1 MQPPLIA
8 VPKRLTETDL
18 EIALAELSAR
28 DADLAMLYGELGK
41 PPMWARN
48 PGFATLIRIILEQ
61 QVSLASARAAFE
73 RLLASVSPL
82 TPESFLALHDTALAK
97 IGFSRQ
103 KMAYGRHLARSIVE
117 GLFDLDELD
126 LMDDETAKARLI
138 ELKGIGPW
146 TADIYLLM
154 ALRRPDAWPGG
165 DLGLILA
172 VQDVKRLP
180 SRPNPEAMV
189 AITESWRPWRAV
201 AARLLWHHYLS
212 RLFNKRANGNRS
224 GVRPVS
230 GPFSDDAA

>member
-28 DADLAMLYGELGK
+28 DTDLAMLYTELGK

-73 RLLASVSPL
+73 RLLASASPL
-82 TPESFLALHDTALAK
+82 TPESFLALHDAALAR

-103 KMAYGRHLARSIVE
+103 KMAYGRRLAQSIAE
-117 GLFDLDELD
+117 GRFDLDELD
-126 LMDDETAKARLI
+126 LMDDETAKARLL

-172 VQDVKRLP
+172 VQDVKRPP
-180 SRPNPEAMV
+180 SRPSPETMV
-189 AITESWRPWRAV
+189 AIAESWRPWRAV

-212 RLFNKRANGNRS
+212 RLFNKPANGNRA
-224 GVRPVS
+224 GALPDV
-230 GPFSDDAA
+230 

>member
-1 MQPPLIA
+1 MIA
-8 VPKRLTETDL
+8 VPNKLTEIDL

-28 DADLAMLYGELGK
+28 DADLARLYTELGK

-48 PGFATLIRIILEQ
+48 PGFSTLIRIILEQ

-73 RLLASVSPL
+73 RLLASASPL
-82 TPESFLALHDTALAK
+82 TPESFLALHDTALAR

-103 KMAYGRHLARSIVE
+103 KMAYGRYLAQSIAE
-117 GLFDLDELD
+117 GRFDLDKLD

-154 ALRRPDAWPGG
+154 ALRRPDAWPAG
-165 DLGLILA
+165 DLGLIQA

-180 SRPNPEAMV
+180 SRPNPETMV
-189 AITESWRPWRAV
+189 AIAEIWRPWRAV
-201 AARLLWHHYLS
+201 AARMLWHHYLS
-212 RLFNKRANGNRS
+212 RLFNRPANGNPRS
-224 GVRPVS
+224 ALPDV
-230 GPFSDDAA
+230 